1 MKFGPGYML
10 LNLLGIGKDA
20 GWVVAIVL
28 ICLTTFV
35 VSSIFVKQ
43 GFGLRR

>member
-10 LNLLGIGKDA
+10 LNLLDIGKDA

-35 VSSIFVKQ
+35 VSSVFVKQ